1 MDDEERREEE
11 RINKLKQDAIVSQR
25 PADFIPYEYDK
36 WTPELVNDPM
46 LYYKVFRIDVIDD
59 P

>member
-1 MDDEERREEE
+1 M
-11 RINKLKQDAIVSQR
+11 IQR

-36 WTPELVNDPM
+36 WTPELVNGSM
-46 LYYKVFRIDVIDD
+46 LYYKVFRINVIDD